1 MKRTLAL
8 LLAATLFCGALVGC
22 GNAAA
27 NSVPAR
33 PEVLPEYNPNPL
45 TGLEKDGGYPYG
57 QRPVAVMINN
67 IKESLP
73 QSGIAGADLIYEM
86 VTEGGI
92 TRMMAVYSD
101 LSKAGGYIGPVRSA
115 RDQHIQMML
124 PLNALYVH
132 IGASTFARD
141 MLETYHYADKSID
154 GNPTAVR
161 DTVFWLD
168 EERHKTKDIEHCWYT
183 SSELIQNGIRKYK
196 LDAEGEPEAIFRFR
210 SYKENARMLPL
221 SGASSA
227 HIQFSAS
234 YYSDFTYEPSS
245 GKYLKSEF
253 GEPQIDAAT
262 GEQLA
267 FNNVLILFTNISPRP
282 DGVLMNVDYSFG
294 GIGYY
299 LCGGNYEPIRW
310 MKGTPESPLQI
321 VSAEGDEEEIEIN
334 PGKSYIAVVGLDQFS
349 SLTIGADNPLTL
361 PDSASSEALSK
372 NS

>member
-8 LLAATLFCGALVGC
+8 LLAAALFCGALAGC
-22 GNAAA
+22 GNGAA
-27 NSVPAR
+27 NSAPAR
-33 PEVLPEYNPNPL
+33 PDVLPEYNPNPL

-57 QRPVAVMINN
+57 QRPVAIMINN
-67 IKESLP
+67 IKQSLP

-101 LSKAGGYIGPVRSA
+101 VSKAGGYIGPVRSA
-115 RDQHIQMML
+115 RDQHVQMML

-141 MLETYHYADKSID
+141 MLEAYHYSDKSID

-161 DTVFWLD
+161 DAVFWLD

-196 LDAEGEPEAIFRFR
+196 LDSEGEPDPIFHFR
-210 SYKENARMLPL
+210 AYKENPRVLPL

-227 HIQFSAS
+227 HISFSAS
-234 YYSDFTYEPSS
+234 YYSDFSYDPTT

-253 GEPQIDAAT
+253 GEPQLDAAT

-267 FNNVLILFTNISPRP
+267 FDNLLILFTNITPRP
-282 DGVLMNVDYSFG
+282 DGVLMNVDYTFG
-294 GIGYY
+294 GVGYY
-299 LCGGNYEPIRW
+299 LCGANYESVRW
-310 MKGTPESPLQI
+310 LKGSPESPLRI
-321 VSAEGDEEEIEIN
+321 VNAEGDEKDIEIN
-334 PGKSYIAVVGLDQFS
+334 PGKTYVAVVGLDQFS
-349 SLTIGADNPLTL
+349 SFTIGADNPLVL
-361 PDSASSEALSK
+361 PEDVISAAQSK
-372 NS
+372 TN